1 MKKFLVLL
9 TFIFSLFVI
18 SCASNGEKSP
28 SINKIE
34 PPSESTLTNETEN
47 EPETETIETSE
58 ENTNTEETDNT
69 ITNENA
75 VPEFTTVAESY
86 PELEELLEPEVITLD
101 PPELPPELP
110 EENAAVTTLEPV
122 EAELPAETTVA
133 NETEL
138 SNENTIQNAD
148 ETKLANDNE
157 TSNTDDNN
165 TATADDVIDITDDD
179 ASAKEASEKTIE
191 VISPSR
197 KISLKIYEYL
207 DITYPGSGWVYMGL
221 TDGSKDLSYVGRK
234 LGSSDTKFILQA
246 RAAGTKIIH
255 FYKNDSLQKQYVDDY
270 IEVEILGEKGS
281 NKTHIT
287 APDYKPAI
295 PSKAKKIIND
305 NNAKKELPKEEP
317 VPQEEADTVT
327 KVETKPEVK
336 EVKTETKVVSK
347 PAAKF
352 ESKVEQKKETKIE
365 KIQETQKT
373 ETNQLKE
380 KEENNQPEQ
389 TIDLN
394 VLLQEAQLLYN
405 EKEYKKAKDKVE
417 LFLENSTQKQDEALF
432 LKGQILEAKS
442 DIQNIKNA
450 IAAYTTLTKN
460 YPASRYWDDANK
472 RIIYLKRFYLE
483 VR

>member
-197 KISLKIYEYL
+197 KISLKI
-207 DITYPGSGWVYMGL
+207 
-221 TDGSKDLSYVGRK
+221 
-234 LGSSDTKFILQA
+234 
-246 RAAGTKIIH
+246 
-255 FYKNDSLQKQYVDDY
+255 
-270 IEVEILGEKGS
+270 
-281 NKTHIT
+281 
-287 APDYKPAI
+287 
-295 PSKAKKIIND
+295 
-305 NNAKKELPKEEP
+305 
-317 VPQEEADTVT
+317 
-327 KVETKPEVK
+327 
-336 EVKTETKVVSK
+336 
-347 PAAKF
+347 
-352 ESKVEQKKETKIE
+352 
-365 KIQETQKT
+365 
-373 ETNQLKE
+373 
-380 KEENNQPEQ
+380 
-389 TIDLN
+389 
-394 VLLQEAQLLYN
+394 
-405 EKEYKKAKDKVE
+405 
-417 LFLENSTQKQDEALF
+417 
-432 LKGQILEAKS
+432 
-442 DIQNIKNA
+442 
-450 IAAYTTLTKN
+450 
-460 YPASRYWDDANK
+460 
-472 RIIYLKRFYLE
+472 
-483 VR
+483 

>member
-28 SINKIE
+28 STNNIE
-34 PPSESTLTNETEN
+34 PPSESTLTNEN
-47 EPETETIETSE
+47 EPETETTETSE

-69 ITNENA
+69 ITNEN
-75 VPEFTTVAESY
+75 VIPEFTTVAESY

-138 SNENTIQNAD
+138 PNENTIQNGD
-148 ETKLANDNE
+148 ETILANDNE
-157 TSNTDDNN
+157 IQNE
-165 TATADDVIDITDDD
+165 DDVIDITDDD
-179 ASAKEASEKTIE
+179 ASAKEVIETNIE

-197 KISLKIYEYL
+197 KITLKIYEFL

-270 IEVEILGEKGS
+270 IEVEILDEKGS

-305 NNAKKELPKEEP
+305 NNAKKELPKKEP
-317 VPQEEADTVT
+317 VPQEEAETVK

-347 PAAKF
+347 PAAKV

-365 KIQETQKT
+365 KIEETQRT

-380 KEENNQPEQ
+380 QEENNQPDQ

-417 LFLENSTQKQDEALF
+417 LFIEISTQKQDEALF

>member
-28 SINKIE
+28 STNNIE
-34 PPSESTLTNETEN
+34 PPSESTLTNEN
-47 EPETETIETSE
+47 EPETETTETSG

-69 ITNENA
+69 ITNEN
-75 VPEFTTVAESY
+75 VIPEFTTVAESY

-122 EAELPAETTVA
+122 EAELPVETTVA

-138 SNENTIQNAD
+138 PNENTIQNGD

-157 TSNTDDNN
+157 IQNE
-165 TATADDVIDITDDD
+165 DDVIDITDDD
-179 ASAKEASEKTIE
+179 ASAKEVIETNIE

-197 KISLKIYEYL
+197 KITLKIYEFL

-270 IEVEILGEKGS
+270 IEVEILDEKGS

-305 NNAKKELPKEEP
+305 NNAKKELPKEKP
-317 VPQEEADTVT
+317 VPQEEAETVT

-347 PAAKF
+347 PAAKI

-365 KIQETQKT
+365 KIEETQKT

-380 KEENNQPEQ
+380 KEENNQPDQ

-405 EKEYKKAKDKVE
+405 EKEYKKAKEKVE
-417 LFLENSTQKQDEALF
+417 LFIEISTQKQDEALF

>member
-28 SINKIE
+28 STNNIE
-34 PPSESTLTNETEN
+34 PPSESTLTNENETELEN
-47 EPETETIETSE
+47 ETTETSE

-75 VPEFTTVAESY
+75 IPEFTTVAESY

-101 PPELPPELP
+101 PPELLTELP

-122 EAELPAETTVA
+122 ESELPAETTMA

-138 SNENTIQNAD
+138 PNENTIQNAD

-157 TSNTDDNN
+157 SQNT
-165 TATADDVIDITDDD
+165 DDVIDITDDD
-179 ASAKEASEKTIE
+179 ASAKEVIETNIE

-197 KISLKIYEYL
+197 KITLKKYEYL

-221 TDGSKDLSYVGRK
+221 TDGSKDLSYIGRK
-234 LGSSDTKFILQA
+234 LGSSDTKFTLQA
-246 RAAGTKIIH
+246 RTAGTKIIH
-255 FYKNDSLQKQYVDDY
+255 FYKNDSLKKQYVDDY
-270 IEVEILGEKGS
+270 IEVEILEEKGS

-295 PSKAKKIIND
+295 PAKAKKIIND

-317 VPQEEADTVT
+317 VLQDDSI
-327 KVETKPEVK
+327 VESKIEK
-336 EVKTETKVVSK
+336 KSEVKTESK
-347 PAAKF
+347 PI
-352 ESKVEQKKETKIE
+352 TKIE
-365 KIQETQKT
+365 SNN
-373 ETNQLKE
+373 ETNKE
-380 KEENNQPEQ
+380 NKTVIKEEKQESEKTQIEEKKENNQPEQ
-389 TIDLN
+389 TIDFN

-405 EKEYKKAKDKVE
+405 EKEYKKANEKVD

-442 DIQNIKNA
+442 DIQNIKNS

-460 YPASRYWDDANK
+460 YPASKYWDDANK